1 MILYSGEENGIVKES
16 SEEES
21 IFKEQYA
28 RAHFI
33 INDMLKA
40 AVKAGQTERKDR
52 QPSIGSTPN
61 IVAFCG
67 DRGEGKRLAWSLL

>member
-1 MILYSGEENGIVKES
+1 MILYSGEENGIVKECS
-16 SEEES
+16 AEDS

-40 AVKAGQTERKDR
+40 AVK
-52 QPSIGSTPN
+52 
-61 IVAFCG
+61 
-67 DRGEGKRLAWSLL
+67 GKPPIQRHAM